1 MKDIH
6 IVRHTAQ
13 SRGLLLELSRREGL
27 WTLLVL
33 NNCFQMTVDYS
44 LPVSSIRGSLWAR
57 ILEWVAMSSSR
68 GSSQPRD
75 QTRVS
80 WISCIAGRFFPTEP
94 PTGRWWWSSR
104 CYWDAGVN
112 SYALS
117 KHPHFWLSYEQLNFS
132 LRGWWRRRWWAVF
145 NAQFL
150 FLGQEGG
157 WVHCLVNAKGWS
169 MPKATSPASPSS
181 PAE

>member
-75 QTRVS
+75 QNCVS
-80 WISCIAGRFFPTEP
+80 CWAGGFLSTEP
-94 PTGRWWWSSR
+94 LGNFPLFIHLRNRLALQMT
-104 CYWDAGVN
+104 YVN
-112 SYALS
+112 FYFAFIHQRKNKGL
-117 KHPHFWLSYEQLNFS
+117 
-132 LRGWWRRRWWAVF
+132 
-145 NAQFL
+145 L
-150 FLGQEGG
+150 FHKCVNLGNE
-157 WVHCLVNAKGWS
+157 
-169 MPKATSPASPSS
+169 
-181 PAE
+181 

>member
-44 LPVSSIRGSLWAR
+44 LPVSSIHGILWAR

-80 WISCIAGRFFPTEP
+80 
-94 PTGRWWWSSR
+94 
-104 CYWDAGVN
+104 
-112 SYALS
+112 
-117 KHPHFWLSYEQLNFS
+117 
-132 LRGWWRRRWWAVF
+132 
-145 NAQFL
+145 
-150 FLGQEGG
+150 
-157 WVHCLVNAKGWS
+157 
-169 MPKATSPASPSS
+169 
-181 PAE
+181 